1 VTVAAAPSTQR
12 RTVLG
17 TCHHDCPDSCGWVVT
32 IEDRP
37 EDRHGGDPSAPT
49 GPTAVRMRGNPEHPY
64 SRGELCPKVNR
75 FLDRVYSPNRI
86 LRPLVRRGA
95 KGEGDFA
102 TASWDE
108 ALAVVAERLSEIVD
122 RHGGEAVL
130 PWWSAGTQGLI
141 QQSSLDRRFFAKLGA
156 SRLTGSLCGAVA
168 GAGTA
173 STNGS
178 GRAADPTDVR
188 FAQLVLLWGTNTRLT
203 NRHLW
208 PFVEEARGNGA
219 TIVVIDPMRTM
230 TAESAD
236 WFVQPLPGTD
246 VALMLGTMH
255 VLVRDGLID
264 HDYVERHTVG
274 FDRLAAVVREWS
286 PARAAQVCG
295 LDADE
300 VERLGRAYGT
310 TTPAFIRTLIGAEHQ
325 EHGAMFFRTLACLPA
340 LTGAW
345 RHRGGGLARS
355 VGAWA
360 ETNVDESVFDGPS
373 PGPAGARRSVN
384 MNHLGRALT
393 DPTME
398 PRVMALFV
406 WNGNPLVSVP
416 NAELTR
422 RGLERDDLFTVA
434 SEQFLTDT
442 ARYADVVFPATTQ
455 IEQTDVVASWGHLYL
470 GWNEAAIPPLG
481 EAVPNT
487 ELWRRLA
494 RAMGFTE
501 PELFEGDESLLRS
514 ALRDVDLGALRER
527 GFVRLSLPED
537 LRPYA
542 DGGFATATG
551 RAELYS
557 DSLAAQ
563 GHDPLPA
570 FRRPGEGVGG
580 EAGLTERYPLVL
592 MTPKNHT
599 RFLNTSY
606 SHLPKHGPAE
616 GGPFAEL
623 DPADAAARGITEG
636 DAVRVWN
643 ERGSLTLTARLST
656 RLRPGVVAVPFGWW
670 SAQHDDQGT
679 ANSLTNDTLTDWGG
693 GVAYGSTRVEAEL
706 VPSEPTQTRAE
717 AAGSADSSSR
727 P

>member
-1 VTVAAAPSTQR
+1 MAADLTAETAAPSTQR
-12 RTVLG
+12 RSVVG

-32 IEDRP
+32 VEDNP
-37 EDRHGGDPSAPT
+37 EDASIRA
-49 GPTAVRMRGNPEHPY
+49 TAVRLRGNPDHPY

-75 FLDRVYSPNRI
+75 FLDRVYSPDRI

-95 KGEGDFA
+95 KGDGNLEPV
-102 TASWDE
+102 SWDE
-108 ALAVVAERLSEIVD
+108 AVDLVAERLGEIVR

-178 GRAADPTDVR
+178 GRAAEPTDVR
-188 FAQLVLLWGTNTRLT
+188 FARLVLLWGTNTRLT

-208 PFVEEARGNGA
+208 PFVEEARANGA
-219 TIVVIDPMRTM
+219 TVVVIDPIRTM

-246 VALMLGTMH
+246 VALMLGLMH
-255 VLVRDGLID
+255 VLVRDDLID
-264 HDYVERHTVG
+264 HDYVERHTLG
-274 FDRLAAVVREWS
+274 FERLADLVREWT
-286 PARAAQVCG
+286 PARVAQVCG
-295 LDADE
+295 LGVDE

-325 EHGAMFFRTLACLPA
+325 EHGAMFFRALACLPA

-360 ETNVDESVFDGPS
+360 ETNVDESVFDDVPFV
-373 PGPAGARRSVN
+373 PQTARRAIN

-393 DPTME
+393 DPAME

-422 RGLERDDLFTVA
+422 RGLAREDLFTVV
-434 SEQFLTDT
+434 SEQFVTDT
-442 ARYADVVFPATTQ
+442 ARYADVILPAATQ
-455 IEQTDVVASWGHLYL
+455 IEQTDVVPSWGHLYL

-501 PELFEGDESLLRS
+501 PELFEDDESLLRS
-514 ALRDVDLGALRER
+514 ALHDVDLESLRQR
-527 GFVRLSLPED
+527 GFARLSLPED

-542 DGGFATATG
+542 EGGFATASG

-557 DSLAAQ
+557 DALAAQ
-563 GHDPLPA
+563 GHDPLPG
-570 FRRPGEGVGG
+570 FSPPTEGIGGEEGV
-580 EAGLTERYPLVL
+580 TERFPLVL

-606 SHLPKHGPAE
+606 SHLPKHGPPE

-623 DPADAAARGITEG
+623 DPTDAAARGIADG

-643 ERGSLTLTARLST
+643 DRGSLTLTARVGT

-670 SAQHDDQGT
+670 SQEHGEHGT

-693 GVAYGSTRVEAEL
+693 GVAYGSTRVDVERLPE
-706 VPSEPTQTRAE
+706 
-717 AAGSADSSSR
+717 
-727 P
+727 

>member
-1 VTVAAAPSTQR
+1 MATTTTTEPAPVLPHR
-12 RTVLG
+12 RTVIG

-32 IEDRP
+32 LEDHP
-37 EDRHGGDPSAPT
+37 EDTTSA
-49 GPTAVRMRGNPEHPY
+49 PTAVRLRGNPDHPY

-75 FLDRVYSPNRI
+75 FLDRVYSPDRI

-95 KGEGDFA
+95 KGDEDF
-102 TASWDE
+102 TQVSWDE
-108 ALAVVAERLSEIVD
+108 ALALVAERLGEIVR

-141 QQSSLDRRFFAKLGA
+141 QQSSLDLRFFAKLGA

-178 GRAADPTDVR
+178 ARAADPTDVR
-188 FAQLVLLWGTNTRLT
+188 FARLVLLWGTNTRLT

-208 PFVEEARGNGA
+208 PFVEEARANGA

-236 WFVQPLPGTD
+236 WFLQPLPGTD
-246 VALMLGTMH
+246 VALMLGLMH
-255 VLVRDGLID
+255 VLVRDDLID
-264 HDYVERHTVG
+264 RDYVERHTVG
-274 FDRLAAVVREWS
+274 FEDLAKVVMEWS
-286 PARAAQVCG
+286 PARVAQVCG
-295 LDADE
+295 LDPDE

-310 TTPAFIRTLIGAEHQ
+310 IKPAFIRTLIGAEHH
-325 EHGAMFFRTLACLPA
+325 EHGAMFFRALACLPA

-355 VGAWA
+355 VGAWID
-360 ETNVDESVFDGPS
+360 TNVDESVFEP
-373 PGPAGARRSVN
+373 PTLAPPTTRRTVN

-393 DPTME
+393 DPDMD
-398 PRVMALFV
+398 PPVKALFV

-422 RGLERDDLFTVA
+422 RGLAREDLFTVA

-442 ARYADVVFPATTQ
+442 ARYADVIFPAATQ
-455 IEQTDVVASWGHLYL
+455 IEQTDVVPSWGHLYL
-470 GWNEAAIPPLG
+470 GWNTAAIPPLG

-501 PELFEGDESLLRS
+501 PELFEDDESLLRS
-514 ALRDVDLGALRER
+514 ALHDVDIEALRER

-542 DGGFATATG
+542 DGAFATPSG

-557 DSLAAQ
+557 EALAAQ

-570 FRRPGEGVGG
+570 FRPPGEGVGG
-580 EAGLTERYPLVL
+580 EGELTQRYPLVL
-592 MTPKNHT
+592 MTPKTHT

-623 DPADAAARGITEG
+623 DPADAAARRITDG
-636 DAVRVWN
+636 DTVRVWN
-643 ERGSLTLTARLST
+643 DRGSLTLTARVGA
-656 RLRPGVVAVPFGWW
+656 RLRPGIVAVPFGWW
-670 SAQHDDQGT
+670 SDQHGERST

-693 GVAYGSTRVEAEL
+693 GVAYGSTRVEVEG
-706 VPSEPTQTRAE
+706 VSPRQ
-717 AAGSADSSSR
+717 
-727 P
+727 

>member
-1 VTVAAAPSTQR
+1 MAADLTAATAAPSTQR
-12 RTVLG
+12 RSVVG

-32 IEDRP
+32 VEDNP
-37 EDRHGGDPSAPT
+37 EDASIGA
-49 GPTAVRMRGNPEHPY
+49 TAVRLRGNPDHPY

-75 FLDRVYSPNRI
+75 FLDRVYSPDRI

-95 KGEGDFA
+95 KGDGNLEPV
-102 TASWDE
+102 SWDE
-108 ALAVVAERLSEIVD
+108 AVALVAERLGEIVR

-188 FAQLVLLWGTNTRLT
+188 FARLVLLWGTNTRLT

-208 PFVEEARGNGA
+208 PFVEEARANGA
-219 TIVVIDPMRTM
+219 TVVVIDPIRTM

-246 VALMLGTMH
+246 VALMLGLMH
-255 VLVRDGLID
+255 VLVRDDLID

-274 FDRLAAVVREWS
+274 FERLADLVREWS
-286 PARAAQVCG
+286 PARVAQVCG
-295 LDADE
+295 LGVDE

-325 EHGAMFFRTLACLPA
+325 EHGAMFFRALACLPA

-360 ETNVDESVFDGPS
+360 ETNVDESVFDDVPFV
-373 PGPAGARRSVN
+373 PPTARRAIN

-393 DPTME
+393 DPAME

-422 RGLERDDLFTVA
+422 RGLAREDLFTVV
-434 SEQFLTDT
+434 SEQFVTDT
-442 ARYADVVFPATTQ
+442 ARYADVILPAATQ
-455 IEQTDVVASWGHLYL
+455 IEQTDVVPSWGHLYL

-481 EAVPNT
+481 EAAPNT

-501 PELFEGDESLLRS
+501 PELFEDDESLLRS
-514 ALRDVDLGALRER
+514 ALHDVDLESLRQR
-527 GFVRLSLPED
+527 GFARLSLPED

-542 DGGFATATG
+542 EGGFATASG

-557 DSLAAQ
+557 DTLAAQ
-563 GHDPLPA
+563 GHDPLPG
-570 FRRPGEGVGG
+570 FSPPTEGIGGEEGV
-580 EAGLTERYPLVL
+580 TERFPLVL

-606 SHLPKHGPAE
+606 SHLPKHGPPE

-623 DPADAAARGITEG
+623 DPTDAAARGIADG

-643 ERGSLTLTARLST
+643 DRGSLTLTARVGT

-670 SAQHDDQGT
+670 SQEHGEHGT
-679 ANSLTNDTLTDWGG
+679 ANSLTNDMLTDWGG
-693 GVAYGSTRVEAEL
+693 GVAYGSTRVDVERLPE
-706 VPSEPTQTRAE
+706 
-717 AAGSADSSSR
+717 
-727 P
+727 